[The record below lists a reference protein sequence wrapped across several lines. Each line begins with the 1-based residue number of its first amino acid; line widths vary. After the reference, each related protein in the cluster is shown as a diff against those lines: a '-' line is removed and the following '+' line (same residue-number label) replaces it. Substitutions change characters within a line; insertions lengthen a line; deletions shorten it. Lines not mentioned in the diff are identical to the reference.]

1 MVIIM
6 KLMDFLK
13 NEKFGMS
20 QQRLGELV
28 GVSQAAI
35 NRYANGER
43 FPSPV
48 MIKKLEKAT
57 GNRVKVKDWY
67 EGVTAEVAE

>member
-1 MVIIM
+1 MVVIM
-6 KLMDFLK
+6 KLIDFLK
-13 NEKFGMS
+13 NEKFGMP
-20 QQRLGELV
+20 QQQLGKLV

-48 MIKKLEKAT
+48 MIKKIEKAT
-57 GNRVKVKDWY
+57 GNRVRVKDWY
-67 EGVTAEVAE
+67 DGITAEAAE